1 MDCAEFQKILPE
13 YMEGGGSTD
22 QRAHL
27 RSCTVCSGLV
37 QDLQYIAEAAKLLL
51 PIEEPPSRVWQGI
64 QQSLE
69 KEGIVRPARGPERIK
84 PFLVPGRSTWIWR
97 TALVAVLAVLAVVAL
112 ARYNAQ
118 KETPVAAGPA
128 AVNSQVNDID
138 NNDQQLLAEVSATN
152 PAMRATYEKSLRS
165 VNSYISD
172 ARKSVEAHPG
182 DADARE
188 QLMQAY
194 EQKAA
199 LYDMAM
205 SRPGQ

>member
-1 MDCAEFQKILPE
+1 MNCAEFQKILPE
-13 YMEGGGSTD
+13 YIEGGGSAE

-27 RSCTVCSGLV
+27 RSCTVCSDLV

-51 PIEEPPSRVWQGI
+51 PMEEPSSRVWQGI

-84 PFLVPGRSTWIWR
+84 PFLVPARSTWIWR
-97 TALVAVLAVLAVVAL
+97 TALVVVLAALAVIAL
-112 ARYNAQ
+112 MRYNTQ
-118 KETPVAAGPA
+118 KQTPVAANTL
-128 AVNSQVNDID
+128 AVDPDSSDID
-138 NNDQQLLAEVSATN
+138 SSDQQLLAEVSAIN

-172 ARKSVEAHPG
+172 ARRSVEANPS
-182 DADARE
+182 DDDARE

-199 LYDMAM
+199 LYEMAM
-205 SRPGQ
+205 SRAGE

>member
-1 MDCAEFQKILPE
+1 MNCAEFQKILPD
-13 YMEGGGSTD
+13 YMEGKASAEAS
-22 QRAHL
+22 AHL
-27 RSCTVCSGLV
+27 HSCTVCSDLV
-37 QDLQYIAEAAKLLL
+37 KDLQYIAEAAKLLL
-51 PIEEPPSRVWQGI
+51 PIEEPSTRVWQGI

-84 PFLVPGRSTWIWR
+84 PFLVSGRSTWIWR

-112 ARYNAQ
+112 MRYNAQ
-118 KETPVAAGPA
+118 KQGQAAASPT
-128 AVNSQVNDID
+128 AVNSASPDD
-138 NNDQQLLAEVSATN
+138 NTDQQLLAEVSVTN

-172 ARKSVEAHPG
+172 AKKSVEENPG
-182 DADARE
+182 DEDARE

-199 LYDMAM
+199 LYEMAM
-205 SRPGQ
+205 SRAGQ

>member
-1 MDCAEFQKILPE
+1 MNCAEFQKILPE
-13 YMEGGGSTD
+13 YIEGGGSAE
-22 QRAHL
+22 QREHL

-37 QDLQYIAEAAKLLL
+37 KDLQYIAEAAKLLL
-51 PIEEPPSRVWQGI
+51 PMEEPSTRVWQGI

-84 PFLVPGRSTWIWR
+84 PFLVPVRSTWIWR
-97 TALVAVLAVLAVVAL
+97 SALVVVLAALAVVAL
-112 ARYNAQ
+112 LRYNAQ
-118 KETPVAAGPA
+118 KQAPVVAGTVATDPVTPE
-128 AVNSQVNDID
+128 ID
-138 NNDQQLLAEVSATN
+138 SGDQQLLSEVSAIN

-172 ARKSVEAHPG
+172 ARKSV
-182 DADARE
+182 DADPSDEDARE

-199 LYDMAM
+199 LYEMAM
-205 SRPGQ
+205 SRAGE